1 MNEKDFAMLQAQMA
15 DLSPEQFKSLVQTYA
30 KANGGDT
37 RREWDKSIFVVSEQ
51 HLVDLGINRAC
62 PACGSI
68 AVVHNGLTDAGIQ
81 RFRCQ
86 DCGRSFTRFTGTLL
100 EKSRFPWEVW
110 VEVLRMTLNDDS
122 LETMQTLL
130 SQDFAY
136 ACEGINVKTL
146 FAMRLK
152 LVFAMATIEP
162 PKLTGV
168 VQMDET
174 VVRESQKGSR
184 ELVSYLKGYERKPRY
199 GRKPSKFGSLSPE
212 FATILTAVDSRGF
225 CVCEVVSLGRASP
238 DTVIDLYERHC
249 VDAAYLCS
257 DANVIYSQACDLLN
271 IAHYIRP
278 SDYTTIVKHGGF
290 LYADEAPDM
299 DPDELHTHN
308 RKVLERLYREG
319 QIDRI
324 EYREDLNYKEFR
336 AVKDA
341 YRLSLARVNE
351 LHSDLKL
358 MVERKMTNV
367 STKYLNEYVRFF
379 TFRRNWR
386 TEHGHYPSN
395 RTDAESILK
404 HLLTLQVNLT
414 RPELEEVELTLPKV
428 SGRAVQLL
436 KEKTAKAREITKNKY
451 FKFNSEDIPCFNVR
465 EILLDA
471 PRSHLNEIA
480 KAHKIKGYRDMNTW
494 VLVTLLTKLDDID
507 AIIIDL
513 VTKNRSYMI
522 DDEDIKY
529 LASLRYM
536 RRD

>member
-1 MNEKDFAMLQAQMA
+1 MTDKDFEMLQSQIA
-15 DLSPEQFKSLVQTYA
+15 DLTPEQFRALVRSYA
-30 KANGGDT
+30 RASVGDAN
-37 RREWDKSIFVVSEQ
+37 REWEKSIYAISEQ
-51 HLVDLGINRAC
+51 HLAALGINRTC
-62 PACGSI
+62 PACGSVT
-68 AVVHNGLTDAGIQ
+68 VVHNGLTDAGIQ

-86 DCGRSFTRFTGTLL
+86 DCGKNFTRFTGTLL
-100 EKSRFPWEVW
+100 EKSHFPWEVW

-122 LETMQTLL
+122 LETMQALL
-130 SQDFAY
+130 SRDYAY
-136 ACEGINVKTL
+136 ACEGINLKTL

-225 CVCEVVSLGRASP
+225 CVCQVVSLGRASP

-249 VDAAYLCS
+249 IDAAFLCS
-257 DANVIYSQACDLLN
+257 DANIIYSQACDLLN

-367 STKYLNEYVRFF
+367 STKYLSEYVRFF

-386 TEHGHYPSN
+386 TQHGHYPAN

-414 RPELEEVELTLPKV
+414 RPELEGLELTLPKV
-428 SGRAVQLL
+428 SGRAVQIL
-436 KEKTAKAREITKNKY
+436 KEKTEQARKITKNKY
-451 FKFNSEDIPCFNVR
+451 FKYNSEDVPSFNVR
-465 EILLDA
+465 AILLDA
-471 PRSHLNEIA
+471 PRSHLTEIA
-480 KAHKIKGYRDMNTW
+480 RVHKIKGYSKMNHW
-494 VLVTLLTKLDDID
+494 VLATTIAKLDDID
-507 AIIIDL
+507 AIIVDL

-522 DDEDIKY
+522 DDEDVKY
-529 LASLRYM
+529 LASLRYV
-536 RRD
+536 RKD